1 MLHFDKID
9 LSKGIDPPESNNSK
23 EYIICHY
30 WDLIMGSNF
39 KILFVMAV
47 LIWQCYVL
55 ILAILLLSLLKE
67 LIIVVLFMTL
77 ANLKQFIC

>member
-47 LIWQCYVL
+47 LI
-55 ILAILLLSLLKE
+55 
-67 LIIVVLFMTL
+67 
-77 ANLKQFIC
+77 

>member
-23 EYIICHY
+23 KHITCHY

-39 KILFVMAV
+39 KTLFVMAV
-47 LIWQCYVL
+47 MI
-55 ILAILLLSLLKE
+55 
-67 LIIVVLFMTL
+67 
-77 ANLKQFIC
+77 